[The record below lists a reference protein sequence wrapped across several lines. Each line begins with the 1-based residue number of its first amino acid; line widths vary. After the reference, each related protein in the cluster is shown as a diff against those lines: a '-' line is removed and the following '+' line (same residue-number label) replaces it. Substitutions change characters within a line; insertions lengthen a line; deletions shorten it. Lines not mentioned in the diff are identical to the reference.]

1 MLELSR
7 VSKSFAGKTVIESA
21 TLSLAAG
28 EILCLTGPSGV
39 GKTTL
44 MEIMAGVTQPDRG
57 TVTRNADAALMFQDD
72 VLIPWLTAEK
82 AITYIMSS
90 SISAQEQ
97 RERAVF
103 WLEKFGL
110 EPGMYPAAMSGGM
123 RRRLSI
129 ARTFAANRR
138 LILLDEPFAFL
149 DGERCGLVAEEIADH
164 AKTGCGV
171 ILTSHTTAPF
181 EDPRFALLPVRC
193 LLVEHSPVVI
203 HGDS

>member
-1 MLELSR
+1 MLELSK
-7 VSKSFAGKTVIESA
+7 VGKSFGDKVVIESA

-28 EILCLTGPSGV
+28 NILCLTGPSGV

-44 MEIMAGVTQPDRG
+44 LEIMAGVTQADRG
-57 TVTRNADAALMFQDD
+57 LVTRNADVALMFQDD

-82 AITYIMSS
+82 TLTYIMPASVP
-90 SISAQEQ
+90 AQEQ

-110 EPGMYPAAMSGGM
+110 EPSMYPAAMSGGM

-149 DGERCGLVAEEIADH
+149 DEERCRLVSEEIANH
-164 AKTGCGV
+164 AETGCGI
-171 ILTSHTTAPF
+171 ILASHTTTPL
-181 EDPRFALLPVRC
+181 EHQRFSLLPIRC
-193 LLVEHSPVVI
+193 MVLEHSPIVI
-203 HGDS
+203 PADS